1 MLFVYQAVRLTMELK
16 ELLLVEGLEM
26 FGMGN
31 WEQISEH
38 IGTKT
43 RLEVAE
49 HYESVYENSDAWP
62 LPVRFLDCILLL
74 LEKFANTYTENGT
87 QV

>member
-1 MLFVYQAVRLTMELK
+1 MPCIVRNRRLTHAYK

-43 RLEVAE
+43 RIEVAE
-49 HYESVYENSDAWP
+49 HYESVYVNSDAWP
-62 LPVRFLDCILLL
+62 LPVGHISYAYV
-74 LEKFANTYTENGT
+74 KT
-87 QV
+87 

>member
-1 MLFVYQAVRLTMELK
+1 
-16 ELLLVEGLEM
+16 M

-43 RLEVAE
+43 RVEVAD
-49 HYESVYENSDAWP
+49 HYESVYVNSDSWP
-62 LPVRFLDCILLL
+62 LPVGHSLAFSQL
-74 LEKFANTYTENGT
+74 
-87 QV
+87 

>member
-1 MLFVYQAVRLTMELK
+1 MRVRYALCTYVTDVSHTYYK

-43 RLEVAE
+43 RIEVAE
-49 HYESVYENSDAWP
+49 HYESVYVNSDAWP
-62 LPVRFLDCILLL
+62 LPVGRFSY
-74 LEKFANTYTENGT
+74 TYVKT
-87 QV
+87 